1 MRCGFLGLSHL
12 GLVHSTVT
20 ASLGWDVVQFSPSRE
35 VVSLL
40 NSRGPDVYEPGLREL
55 WQSTELRRTV
65 TADEEQLHICD
76 LLVVAPDVVTSPEG
90 ESDLSEVDVLMNTAI
105 KCASVG
111 APIILLSQ
119 VPPGY
124 TRKFSTT
131 REQIFYQVETLVFG
145 LAVQRA
151 LSPERIIVGASHG
164 DEKIPEPYAEWL
176 RVFSAP
182 VHVMRFE
189 SAELAKISI
198 NLFLAAFLSTTNS
211 LAELAESVG
220 ADWAEIEPTLR
231 TDRRFGEYAY
241 LSPGLGIS
249 GGNIERDLV
258 TFRRLAAASHVNDAV
273 ISSFIHH
280 SAYRKH
286 FVVEQ
291 IRRTASNGDLVVGLL
306 GLSYKV
312 GTGSTKNSPSI
323 LTIQA
328 LPTTTFVAHDPIA
341 MLSPGL
347 SNARQCATLEE
358 VIHSAA
364 VIAIMTPWPE
374 YSGLLADSEQVL
386 REKIAVIDPFGVLPT
401 TMFVDS
407 ACRHVVLG
415 RGELT

>member
-20 ASLGWDVVQFSPSRE
+20 ASLGWDVVQFSPSKE

-40 NSRGPDVYEPGLREL
+40 NSQGPDVYEPGLCEL
-55 WQSTELRRTV
+55 WQLTKSRRKV
-65 TADEEQLHICD
+65 TSDEVQLHSCD
-76 LLVVAPDVVTSPEG
+76 LLVVAPDVVTSAEG
-90 ESDLSEVDVLMNTAI
+90 ESELTEVDVLMNTAI
-105 KCASVG
+105 KCASGG
-111 APIILLSQ
+111 APVILMSQ

-131 REQIFYQVETLVFG
+131 RERIFYQVETLVFG
-145 LAVQRA
+145 LAVQRT
-151 LSPERIIVGASHG
+151 LSPERIIVGAPHG
-164 DEKIPEPYAEWL
+164 GVEIPEPYAEWL
-176 RVFSAP
+176 RAFSAP
-182 VHVMRFE
+182 VYVMRFE

-198 NLFLAAFLSTTNS
+198 NLFLAASLSTTNS
-211 LAELAESVG
+211 LAELAERVG

-231 TDRRFGEYAY
+231 TDRRFGQHAY

-258 TFRRLAAASHVNDAV
+258 TFRRLADASDVNDAV

-280 SAYRKH
+280 SAYRKQ

-291 IRRTASNGDLVVGLL
+291 IRRTASNGDPVVGLL
-306 GLSYKV
+306 GLAYKV
-312 GTGSTKNSPSI
+312 GTGSIKNSPSI

-341 MLSPGL
+341 TLSPGL

-358 VIHSAA
+358 VVHSAA

-374 YSGLLADSEQVL
+374 YSGLLGDFAQVL
-386 REKIAVIDPFGVLPT
+386 REKIAVVDPFGMLPA
-401 TMFVDS
+401 TMFMDS

-415 RGELT
+415 RGEMT